1 MTTKA
6 ADNWTTAALRTSQG
20 DTQRFWYSVPA
31 VMLASAAGK
40 LSHAAP
46 LVENFGK
53 FGFKEELLTPI
64 GIMEAL
70 IAVLFIVPR
79 TAFVGAILTT
89 GYLGGAVCTH
99 LRVSDAIFAPLILG
113 ILCWVGYAVLAD
125 GPIGSSR
132 SLMRRMHEHR
142 RLWMRRMLSRDNRI
156 GDMQIVNILAQSNA
170 FFASTSL
177 LIIGGCLAVLG
188 SRDQALEILNEIPT
202 VGGKPPLVWELTR
215 GGFLRSRE
223 GRLHVLGVADGDR
236 AGAQQAQR
244 QGLDGLCQ
252 PDWIGEFVA

>member
-1 MTTKA
+1 MSNWMPKA
-6 ADNWTTAALRTSQG
+6 GWIVSGICTFGL
-20 DTQRFWYSVPA
+20 
-31 VMLASAAGK
+31 LASAAGK

-113 ILCWVGYAVLAD
+113 ILCWVGYGLRN
-125 GPIGSSR
+125 PQ
-132 SLMRRMHEHR
+132 LMREA
-142 RLWMRRMLSRDNRI
+142 LGLSP
-156 GDMQIVNILAQSNA
+156 A
-170 FFASTSL
+170 
-177 LIIGGCLAVLG
+177 
-188 SRDQALEILNEIPT
+188 
-202 VGGKPPLVWELTR
+202 
-215 GGFLRSRE
+215 
-223 GRLHVLGVADGDR
+223 
-236 AGAQQAQR
+236 
-244 QGLDGLCQ
+244 
-252 PDWIGEFVA
+252 